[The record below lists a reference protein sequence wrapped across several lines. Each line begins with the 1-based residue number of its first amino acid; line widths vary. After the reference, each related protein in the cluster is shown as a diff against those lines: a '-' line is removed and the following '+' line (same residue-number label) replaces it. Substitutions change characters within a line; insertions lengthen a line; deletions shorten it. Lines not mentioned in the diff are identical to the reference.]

1 MFDYFDKILILK
13 LFMKIIM
20 ILIYMQINNN
30 NKYISISILYQIMA
44 NPYKPI
50 VVLLGLL
57 LVITYS
63 APT

>member
-1 MFDYFDKILILK
+1 
-13 LFMKIIM
+13 M
-20 ILIYMQINNN
+20 ILIYMWINNN